1 MDTSNKSTRTCC
13 EKWTDGSGGDCAQSC
28 ANGKGGEVEAVAGII
43 TDGEID
49 TLTPLGSSAWKRPK
63 HGNKPASDREQN
75 ADWKAGCGKSARL
88 VWWEGRGVVSPLL
101 PQSGAR
107 RGFRRGDLSPT
118 PSAKHH
124 FWRDDLCWPAATL
137 RVVLSNKLSRF
148 ARLCRPPRAVPSTPS
163 VCGPDGA
170 GPSKAQ
176 VANARDST
184 RGGDLD

>member
-1 MDTSNKSTRTCC
+1 MDTSNKPTRTCC

-75 ADWKAGCGKSARL
+75 ADWKAGCGKSARP

-107 RGFRRGDLSPT
+107 RGFRRGDLSP
-118 PSAKHH
+118 PSAKRH
-124 FWRDDLCWPAATL
+124 FWRDDL
-137 RVVLSNKLSRF
+137 RVVRRRPCHPRHPSADQTELV
-148 ARLCRPPRAVPSTPS
+148 PPR
-163 VCGPDGA
+163 
-170 GPSKAQ
+170 AQ